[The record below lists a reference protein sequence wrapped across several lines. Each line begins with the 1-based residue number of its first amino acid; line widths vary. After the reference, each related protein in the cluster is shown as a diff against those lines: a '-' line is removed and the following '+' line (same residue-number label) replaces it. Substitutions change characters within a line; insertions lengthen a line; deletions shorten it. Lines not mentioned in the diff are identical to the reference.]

1 MAAVVKRCL
10 NPKHLLQVEGID
22 VENDLSEVT
31 YVHFLFHRHQI
42 VESEGAETES
52 LFTGPEA
59 LKAVESEA
67 RKEILAIFPE
77 LAELDHAR
85 LPIPIRPILSGRQGR
100 KLANRHA
107 SKNKYLTQ

>member
-1 MAAVVKRCL
+1 M
-10 NPKHLLQVEGID
+10 
-22 VENDLSEVT
+22 
-31 YVHFLFHRHQI
+31 
-42 VESEGAETES
+42 ESEGAETES

-59 LKAVESEA
+59 LKAVENEA
-67 RKEILAIFPE
+67 RQEILAIFPE